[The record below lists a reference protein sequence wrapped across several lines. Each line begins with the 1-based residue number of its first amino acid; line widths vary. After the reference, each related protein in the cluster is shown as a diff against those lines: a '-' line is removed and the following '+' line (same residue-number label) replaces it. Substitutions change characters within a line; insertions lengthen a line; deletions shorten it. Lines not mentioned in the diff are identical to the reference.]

1 MSVLAIGMSHRTAD
15 MRVLEKVSVGAPDV
29 PKLLAELV
37 ECAAVSEAVLV
48 STCNRVEVYAVVD
61 AFHAGLADVVGVLAR
76 HSGLG
81 MGELHD
87 HLYVHYAAAAVQ
99 HLFTVTAGLDS
110 MVVGEAQI
118 LGQVRLAYQAA
129 RAAGSVG
136 RTLHEL
142 VQQALRI
149 GKRVH
154 SDTGLD
160 AAGPSVVGEALSDAE
175 EVLDGLAGRHA
186 LIVGAGSMGGLA
198 AAALRRAAIGSV
210 TVANRTEANGARL
223 AASLREQGVP
233 ADAVGLDD
241 LPARVAEADVVV
253 ACTGAGGAVVL
264 TEHVAAR
271 TRPLVVC
278 DLGLPR
284 DVEDGVG
291 RVPGVRLVDLE
302 SLQRRLADAPSGLDT
317 RAAKD
322 MVAEE
327 VRAYLAAQRS
337 AAVTP
342 TVTALRRRAAEV
354 VDSELLRLDTRLP
367 ELDGAVRDE
376 LARTVR
382 RVVDKLLHTP
392 TVRVKELA
400 SGPDGSGYADALRE
414 LFGLDPSAPAA
425 LTAADPILDGRPS

>member
-1 MSVLAIGMSHRTAD
+1 MSILAIGMSHRTAD
-15 MRVLEKVSVGAPDV
+15 VRVLEHIAVSAPDV
-29 PKLLAELV
+29 PKLLGELIGCDSV
-37 ECAAVSEAVLV
+37 TEAMLV

-61 AFHAGLADVVGVLAR
+61 AFHAGLSDVVGVLAR
-76 HSGLG
+76 HSGLDVA
-81 MGELHD
+81 ELHE
-87 HLYVHYAAAAVQ
+87 HLYVHYAAAAAQ
-99 HLFTVTAGLDS
+99 HLFTVAAGLDS

-118 LGQVRLAYQAA
+118 LGQVRQSYQAA
-129 RAAGSVG
+129 SEAGAVG
-136 RTLHEL
+136 RALHEL
-142 VQQALRI
+142 TQQALRI

-160 AAGPSVVGEALSDAE
+160 AAGASVVGEALADADR
-175 EVLDGLAGRHA
+175 VLDGLAGRRA

-210 TVANRTEANGARL
+210 VVANRSEANGTRL
-223 AASLREQGVP
+223 AASLREHGVP
-233 ADAVGLDD
+233 AEAVGLGGLAGHIADAD
-241 LPARVAEADVVV
+241 LVV
-253 ACTGAGGAVVL
+253 ACTGAVGAVVL
-264 TEHVAAR
+264 AAHVAPR

-284 DVEDGVG
+284 DVEDGVAL
-291 RVPGVRLVDLE
+291 VPGVRLVDLE
-302 SLQRRLADAPSGLDT
+302 SLQRRLADSPSGLDT
-317 RAAKD
+317 RRAHE

-327 VRAYLAAQRS
+327 VRAFLASQRS

-354 VDSELLRLDTRLP
+354 VDAELLRLDTRLP
-367 ELDGAVRDE
+367 ELDGVVRDE

-400 SGPDGSGYADALRE
+400 SGPAGTGYAEALRE
-414 LFGLDPSAPAA
+414 LFGLDPSAPGA
-425 LTAADPILDGRPS
+425 LTSAETPAEGRP